1 MVRIRGEILIDRP
14 PATVFD
20 FVADERNEPRFNPR
34 MSDCELQTEG
44 PIGVGSRFR
53 ATMRA
58 AGRTVP
64 MTVEFT
70 GYDPPRRLASHS
82 SALGAEIDGEL
93 VFEPVGASTRMRW
106 SWDVRPRGPA
116 RLLGPVVALVGER
129 QERQTWEQLKA
140 VLETDLQGPPASGGP
155 ARGPSRPRPR
165 RQSPFRGLRRRA
177 YRGGRATRSVRAV
190 NRAQAFLHSIGIWP
204 SRLATLEVRGRR
216 TGRTVSL
223 PVVIADHESE
233 RYLVAMLGEG
243 EGWVRNVTAAGGAAV
258 LRHGRTERVRLD
270 PVPVK
275 DRPPILQRYLQC
287 APGARAHIPVDKSA
301 PVSAFEAVAEGIP
314 VFRIRPE
321 PAPLE

>member
-1 MVRIRGEILIDRP
+1 MVQVRGEILIDRP

-34 MSDCELQTEG
+34 MEGCELLTDG

-53 ATMRA
+53 ATMRTG
-58 AGRTVP
+58 GRKVP
-64 MTVEFT
+64 VTVEFT
-70 GYDPPRRLASHS
+70 GYERPRRLASHS
-82 SALGAEIDGEL
+82 AVPGAEIDGEL
-93 VFEPVGASTRMRW
+93 VFEPEGSSTRMRW
-106 SWDVRPRGPA
+106 SWDVHTRGPA
-116 RLLGPVVALVGER
+116 RLFGPVVARVGER
-129 QERQTWEQLKA
+129 QERRTWEQLKV
-140 VLETDLQGPPASGGP
+140 VLETDGKGPPASAGP
-155 ARGPSRPRPR
+155 ATRPS

-190 NRAQAFLHSIGIWP
+190 NRAQGFLHSMGIWP

-216 TGRTVSL
+216 TGRMVSL
-223 PVVIADHESE
+223 PVVIADYEGE

-243 EGWVRNVTAAGGAAV
+243 EGWVRNVIAAGGRAV

-270 PVPVK
+270 PVPVG
-275 DRPPILQRYLQC
+275 DRPPILRRYLQC
-287 APGARAHIPVDKSA
+287 APGARAHIPVDKRA
-301 PVSAFEAVAEGIP
+301 PVEAFEAVAEGVP